1 MTMKRIFSFIK
12 TGFKDLGY
20 SYYPILFWYN
30 GKPET
35 GYVITR
41 NYTFLWIPA
50 HDRVSVCVDMED
62 LKTTMEKLK
71 KIILPK
77 NLALS

>member
-1 MTMKRIFSFIK
+1 MKKRILDFIN

-20 SYYPILFWYN
+20 GYYPILYWYE

-41 NYTFLWIPA
+41 NYLFCWIPA
-50 HDRVSVCVDMED
+50 HDRVSVCTSKED
-62 LKTTMEKLK
+62 LDETMAKLK

-77 NLALS
+77 NLAVS

>member
-1 MTMKRIFSFIK
+1 MKKILNFIK

-20 SYYPILFWYN
+20 NHYPILYWYE

-50 HDRVSVCVDMED
+50 HDRVSVCIDKED
-62 LKTTMEKLK
+62 LDQTLEKLK

-77 NLALS
+77 NLAVS

>member
-1 MTMKRIFSFIK
+1 MRKILNFIK

-20 SYYPILFWYN
+20 DYYPILYWYD
-30 GKPET
+30 GKPEV

-50 HDRVSVCVDMED
+50 HDRVSVCVSMED
-62 LKTTMEKLK
+62 LKETLEKLK

-77 NLALS
+77 NLAVA